1 MRHHPLLSIA
11 TLVTAL
17 LAANTGVAA
26 EKYYKWVDAQG
37 ITHYSSRPPHNQDAT
52 TVRTT
57 NLKPDTPPA
66 SDPAPAS
73 DPLAAAPAATVPE
86 KSPERCTIGRNNLR
100 TINENPRV
108 RTKTD
113 DGSFRYLEPAEIEA
127 QRQRAEKEIA
137 ENC

>member
-1 MRHHPLLSIA
+1 VRHHPLLSIA

-17 LAANTGVAA
+17 LAATPGVAA

-57 NLKPDTPPA
+57 NLKPDA
-66 SDPAPAS
+66 APATPAG
-73 DPLAAAPAATVPE
+73 DTVAAAPDAAPAAVPE
-86 KSPERCTIGRNNLR
+86 KSPERCDIGRNNLR

-113 DGSFRYLEPAEIEA
+113 DGSFRYLEPAEIEE